1 MGRMMSSNIF
11 FLIFYLEDLKNH
23 RIIDCI
29 TTLSPLDTTWW
40 YGIIAL
46 HLYHVL
52 WNICV
57 FSYLHNTNVVTLT
70 HWVWWLVV
78 PERLHWPP
86 SAWWWHVTVV
96 PRPFSRSHQSCWT
109 EGPGWQCT
117 HGRPRCIPTTD
128 HITSTMSA
136 HVGHVLPDN
145 FFLLY
150 RNKCLEYQCLRHD
163 NTF

>member
-1 MGRMMSSNIF
+1 MHNNIKSSRHNMMVRYYSVTFVSCF
-11 FLIFYLEDLKNH
+11 MEYML
-23 RIIDCI
+23 
-29 TTLSPLDTTWW
+29 
-40 YGIIAL
+40 
-46 HLYHVL
+46 
-52 WNICV
+52 

-78 PERLHWPP
+78 PEMLHWPP
-86 SAWWWHVTVV
+86 SAWWWHVTAV

-109 EGPGWQCT
+109 EGPGWRCT